1 MKMSERL
8 GTTAVA
14 IAVLV
19 TIAGCSRMP
28 FEPTA
33 GATVESSASSPTSET
48 APASIAP
55 AVSRPLTD
63 FVENAYYYSFATP
76 SGQIQCRVGDGALAC
91 QTEGGPPAVA
101 DSALCGFYPGVE
113 QGRTSR
119 FGFFKGRPQPCAT
132 IVQGVG
138 FHSPHTLAY
147 GQAVTAEISPGRI
160 VTCTSAVDGLTCT
173 SADGFGSRG
182 FLLTVEEFTVI

>member
-1 MKMSERL
+1 MKMSERI

-14 IAVLV
+14 IAVLA
-19 TIAGCSRMP
+19 TIAGCSVP
-28 FEPTA
+28 SEPSA
-33 GATVESSASSPTSET
+33 GATVESSAPSPTSDT

-63 FVENAYYYSFATP
+63 FVEDAYYHSFATP
-76 SGQIQCRVGDGALAC
+76 GGQIQCRVGDGALAC
-91 QTEGGPPAVA
+91 QTGGVDTVA

-113 QGRTSR
+113 QGRTAR
-119 FGFFKGRPQPCAT
+119 FGFFKGRPLPCAT
-132 IVQGVG
+132 MVQGVG
-138 FHSPHTLAY
+138 FHSPHTLDY
-147 GQAVTAEISPGRI
+147 GQSVTAEISPGRT

-182 FLLTVEEFTVI
+182 FLLTVDSFTVI